1 MDITKGYKCSL
12 STTDFYRRNLT
23 HSNEMWYATNEWNS
37 HDIGD
42 LSDSRNHMYTSFTQM
57 RDAKIVWYK

>member
-1 MDITKGYKCSL
+1 
-12 STTDFYRRNLT
+12 
-23 HSNEMWYATNEWNS
+23 MWYATIEWNS

-42 LSDSRNHMYTSFTQM
+42 LSDSRIYMYTSFTQM

>member
-1 MDITKGYKCSL
+1 
-12 STTDFYRRNLT
+12 
-23 HSNEMWYATNEWNS
+23 MWYATIEWNS